1 MSESS
6 TDLFETARNLESD
19 ILRRIA
25 SKSQKA
31 IALDLGVD
39 EATISRWLHPET
51 GILRRAAQLLASLNL
66 RVKDAS
72 ERDFRESEVA
82 ALETLAM
89 ELLFQRRKE
98 REARQ
103 Q

>member
-6 TDLFETARNLESD
+6 LPLLEMARNLESD
-19 ILRRIA
+19 LLRRIA
-25 SKSQKA
+25 GRSQKA

-39 EATISRWLHPET
+39 EATVSRWLHPET
-51 GILRRAAQLLASLNL
+51 GILHRACQLMAALNL

-89 ELLFQRRKE
+89 ELLYLRRKE
-98 REARQ
+98 RDGKQ
-103 Q
+103 

>member
-1 MSESS
+1 MVTESS
-6 TDLFETARNLESD
+6 PDVLESARNLEGHL
-19 ILRRIA
+19 LRRIA

-39 EATISRWLHPET
+39 EATVSRWLHPET
-51 GILRRAAQLLASLNL
+51 GILHRACQLLAALNL

-89 ELLFQRRKE
+89 ELLYLRRKE
-98 REARQ
+98 RDGKQ
-103 Q
+103 